1 MPKRLENKCS
11 FQTER
16 LSVFG
21 VSNYVDKA
29 SLSNHVIN
37 IMTPKVTESLPTEWQ
52 NLNTVVDANDWINR
66 ISNKSNFLLV
76 QSKSTSELVGF
87 TFLYEPVDMKTPIDI
102 RLGYL
107 LSEDCWG
114 IGIGSE
120 LIQGL
125 LKWSKTSQVI
135 KSITAGVEPNNI
147 GSIKVLIKNGFV
159 RTSLNS
165 DGALFYVYK
174 CL

>member
-87 TFLYEPVDMKTPIDI
+87 TFLYEPVDMQI
-102 RLGYL
+102 RLIYG
-107 LSEDCWG
+107 
-114 IGIGSE
+114 
-120 LIQGL
+120 
-125 LKWSKTSQVI
+125 
-135 KSITAGVEPNNI
+135 
-147 GSIKVLIKNGFV
+147 
-159 RTSLNS
+159 
-165 DGALFYVYK
+165 
-174 CL
+174 